1 MSCSRLP
8 LLNFSRFSLTI
19 PPTNNGATLHLSS
32 GWLGK
37 NEFNDAVTESA
48 DELRYLGKSFTTL
61 HGQSLELID
70 QSSSIATATDSA
82 TCDSGEAN
90 TALQS
95 ASDGLTL
102 ASEDVEGMLKGLGD
116 DLNDMADFIEDNA
129 PYYVNMGIYVVTGLV
144 WVNVLLGLIAICTSG
159 CKCDDCLTIF
169 VGSLTLIV
177 LMVLA
182 GFEMMIAVTLSD
194 FCYKGP
200 ENSLSLELDVSM

>member
-8 LLNFSRFSLTI
+8 LLIFSRFSLTI
-19 PPTNNGATLHLSS
+19 PPTNNGTTLHLSS

-129 PYYVNMGIYVVTGLV
+129 PYYVNMGIYAVTGLV
-144 WVNVLLGLIAICTSG
+144 WVNVLLWLIAAC
-159 CKCDDCLTIF
+159 
-169 VGSLTLIV
+169 V
-177 LMVLA
+177 LCFPPRLLLLLDTDYA
-182 GFEMMIAVTLSD
+182 SD
-194 FCYKGP
+194 SSVASATGHQGGRSRGGAHRRTK
-200 ENSLSLELDVSM
+200 